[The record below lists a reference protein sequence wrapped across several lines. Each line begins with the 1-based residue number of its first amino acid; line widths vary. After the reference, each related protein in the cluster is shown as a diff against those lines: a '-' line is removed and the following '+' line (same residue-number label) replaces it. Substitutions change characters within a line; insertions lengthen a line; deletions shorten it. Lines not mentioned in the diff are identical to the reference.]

1 VNTLDTPSQ
10 PLPERPELEIALP
23 WAALGRPCDQSQA
36 LTSAEIRRL
45 SPVALAYLGDAVYE
59 LFVRTRYLM
68 PPRRIQTYHH
78 EVVDQVRAERQAEYL
93 QSLEPYFTPE
103 ELDILKR
110 GRNAVPSGRTKRVS
124 PEIYQQASS
133 LETLMGYL
141 YLTDPAR
148 LFQLLSYL
156 PFEAKSS
163 LTAHS

>member
-1 VNTLDTPSQ
+1 MNTLDTPSQ

-93 QSLEPYFTPE
+93 QYLDPYFTPE
-103 ELDILKR
+103 ELDALRSSGARIVRLGPTVLR
-110 GRNAVPSGRTKRVS
+110 ASTAAAVALGAIGVL
-124 PEIYQQASS
+124 SS
-133 LETLMGYL
+133 
-141 YLTDPAR
+141 R
-148 LFQLLSYL
+148 W
-156 PFEAKSS
+156 
-163 LTAHS
+163 